1 MSIIFGN
8 KESVLILV
16 VTNRS
21 RHELVIDRQTTAHAH
36 QDCRGSMAEQKVEE
50 QLGKMSVSNSKK
62 A

>member
-1 MSIIFGN
+1 MH
-8 KESVLILV
+8 LV

-21 RHELVIDRQTTAHAH
+21 RHELVIDRQTIAHAH

>member
-8 KESVLILV
+8 KESVF